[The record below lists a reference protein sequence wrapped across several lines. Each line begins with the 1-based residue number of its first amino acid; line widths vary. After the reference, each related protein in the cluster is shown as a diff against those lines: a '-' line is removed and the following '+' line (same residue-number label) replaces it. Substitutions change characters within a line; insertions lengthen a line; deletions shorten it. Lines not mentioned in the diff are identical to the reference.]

1 MTLVQQ
7 ISAMIETNEPQWRAE
22 QLQVVNWGGFHGHA
36 SVNFAPEVT
45 VISGLS
51 GAGKSSLLDAYL
63 ALMMPPNV
71 AFNGASNDS
80 GSGRARSADQRNLLS
95 YLRGKLDDTLEE
107 GEVVDHVMRG
117 RGTPTWGA
125 VAMTFVSD
133 TGERYT
139 AMRAYFVPTRAS
151 RASEIGVMRLMAIAG
166 EFDLRDLKPYAIVGE
181 HHFPPRQLKATWPD
195 LATFD
200 SYNSFA
206 QALFVKLGIG
216 MGGDGTNALRL
227 LARIQASEDIST
239 VDKLYKDLVIETPD
253 SYEKADAAIEH
264 FDRLEDVY
272 QEMVT
277 AQERAELLE
286 PITSAYAALVGAQQ
300 AIENDD
306 ELGALDAES
315 TPAGLWRMRRH
326 SEILARAIEKNRM
339 AVRVDRAT
347 LDELVESEE
356 RLKRQLA
363 AAQKEHSDAGGDLL
377 IELGIQIETAKRQ
390 VEAREDRR
398 GRLVK
403 ATMSL
408 NASIASRME
417 FDSLQEKG
425 REFLGEY
432 QDKADRLVEHR
443 DEVTGYSWP
452 LRDRMKGIRAE
463 LESLGNRSGRIDQYL
478 DDMRQAAAE
487 ASGLNLSDLP
497 FVAELIDVL
506 PDEEHWRTAIETS
519 LYSGGRLM
527 LVPLEHLEHFSRS
540 IDALH
545 LRGRLNFEGVSQSQT
560 QQQLILEPD
569 RIAGKLLFKDS
580 PYQSWV
586 TDYVSHSS
594 RNALC
599 VAGPSQLGGNDLRI
613 TPAGQTRRGRRGSHG
628 RQSLRNVIGFDNA
641 DLKVELAEEQQSL
654 EAQLTAT
661 EKEADRIGA
670 EIASLSSKKEAYARV
685 LDEKWLDLD
694 VAAVVVEMQELSRRR
709 DEIRDNN
716 DVLGELD
723 RQITQLESD
732 LEEVQGLRHGLN
744 AAIST
749 LDGKHGDYV
758 DLEDKINPVLA
769 GVEDAGVVILRDELA
784 RDLDALWV
792 KVLAGEAEFPE
803 SFEQHLKRLRDE
815 LTQRSDAASAEVT
828 RFTLEIET
836 IFRRYKKLP
845 DDDSN
850 VGTTVA
856 FYDDYA
862 AILDG
867 IVQSGLRERRDEWRR
882 RLLVWSGEHLQQLAT
897 ALSSAVEEIEDRLDP
912 INLILKDLPF
922 GATNDRLYID
932 LRRLQPEAVVKF
944 RKELLQHARMATTGL
959 ADEELEL
966 RFKALR
972 RFMAQIRG
980 KDDVRLPQDLRDVAD
995 RDRLLD
1001 VRRNV
1006 EITAQR
1012 RGLDGEPL
1020 SIYRSLQGK
1029 SGGEM
1034 QELIA
1039 FIVGSALRFQLGDQ
1053 QRSRPRFAPVFLDEG
1068 FIKADGQFTSRA
1080 VEAWRG
1086 LGFQLI
1092 IGAPV
1097 DKAPSL
1103 EPHADVI
1110 VEIAK
1115 NLATHRSYVL
1125 EMRGLNRGLDNPA
1138 TTG

>member
-1 MTLVQQ
+1 MTLLQQ
-7 ISAMIETNEPQWRAE
+7 ISAMLETNEPQWRAE
-22 QLQVVNWGGFHGHA
+22 HLQVVNWGGFHGHA
-36 SVNFAPEVT
+36 SVNFAREVT

-71 AFNGASNDS
+71 PFNGASNDS

-107 GEVVDHVMRG
+107 GEVVDRVMRG
-117 RGTPTWGA
+117 RGEHTWGA

-139 AMRAYFVPTRAS
+139 AMRAYFVPARAS
-151 RASEIGVMRLMAIAG
+151 RSAEISVMRLMAIADD
-166 EFDLRDLKPYAIVGE
+166 FDLRELKPFAIVGE
-181 HHFPPRQLKATWPD
+181 HHFPPRQLRTTWPD
-195 LATFD
+195 LVTYD

-277 AQERAELLE
+277 AHERAELLD
-286 PITSAYAALVGAQQ
+286 PITVAYASLVGAQE
-300 AIENDD
+300 AIDNDD

-315 TPAGLWRMRRH
+315 TPAGLWRMHLH
-326 SEILARAIEKNRM
+326 SEILARAIEKNRV
-339 AVRVDRAT
+339 AARVDRAT
-347 LDELVESEE
+347 LNELEESEQ
-356 RLKRQLA
+356 RLKSQLA

-377 IELGIQIETAKRQ
+377 IELSTQVETAERQ
-390 VEAREDRR
+390 VKAREDRR

-408 NASIASRME
+408 NASMTSRE
-417 FDSLQEKG
+417 QFESLQEKG

-432 QDKADRLVEHR
+432 PDAAARLIQHR
-443 DEVTGYSWP
+443 DEVKGESWP
-452 LRDRMKGIRAE
+452 ISDRLKGIRRD
-463 LESLGNRSGRIDQYL
+463 LESLDNRSGRIDAPL
-478 DDMRQAAAE
+478 HNMRMAAAD
-487 ASGLNLSDLP
+487 ASGLDLSDLP
-497 FVAELIDVL
+497 FVAELIDVM
-506 PDEEHWRTAIETS
+506 PDEKHWRTAIETS

-545 LRGRLNFEGVSQSQT
+545 LKGRLNFEGVARSQT
-560 QQQLILEPD
+560 QQQLVLEPD
-569 RIAGKLLFKDS
+569 RIAGKLLFQDS
-580 PYQSWV
+580 PYQNWV
-586 TDYVSHSS
+586 TDYVSHPS

-599 VAGPSQLGGNDLRI
+599 VAGPSQLGGDDLRI

-641 DLKVELAEEQQSL
+641 DLRVELAEEKQSL
-654 EAQLTAT
+654 EVRLTAS
-661 EKEADRIGA
+661 EEEADRIGA
-670 EIASLSSKKEAYARV
+670 EISSFNSRRDAYARV
-685 LDEKWLDLD
+685 LDEKWPDLD
-694 VAAVVVEMQELSRRR
+694 VAAAVAEMQELSRRR

-723 RQITQLESD
+723 RQITKLDEVLEG
-732 LEEVQGLRHGLN
+732 VQGQRHLLN
-744 AAIST
+744 AAIRK
-749 LDGKHGDYV
+749 LEGEHGKYV
-758 DLEDKINPVLA
+758 DLEDTINPVLA
-769 GVEDAGVVILRDELA
+769 RVEDAGVVVLRDELA

-792 KVLAGEAEFPE
+792 KVLADEAELPE
-803 SFEQHLKRLRDE
+803 SFDQHLKRLRAE
-815 LTQRSDAASAEVT
+815 LEQRSGAARNEVT
-828 RFTLEIET
+828 RLTQEIET
-836 IFRRYKKLP
+836 IFKRYQKQWG
-845 DDDSN
+845 DDSN
-850 VGTTVA
+850 VGTTIA

-922 GATNDRLYID
+922 GATNDRLYIH
-932 LRRLQPEAVVKF
+932 LRRLQPDAVVKF

-959 ADEELEL
+959 GDEELEKC
-966 RFKALR
+966 FKDLR
-972 RFMAQIRG
+972 RFMAQIRR
-980 KDDVRLPQDLRDVAD
+980 KDDVRLPQALRDVAD

-1001 VRRNV
+1001 VRRHV

-1012 RGLDGEPL
+1012 RDLDGEPL

-1092 IGAPV
+1092 IGAPI
-1097 DKAPSL
+1097 DKAPAL

-1115 NLATHRSYVL
+1115 NLTTNRSYVL
-1125 EMRGLNRGLDNPA
+1125 EIRGLNNP
-1138 TTG
+1138 TTTA